1 MQRWFVS
8 SLSEI
13 VIVVLDKVRQ
23 KNEMFYSLLEH
34 VILHVHSI
42 FAIAHLPPEVI
53 LQDQAKIRTL
63 NFQGH
68 SKYYIHNIFKTLAYS
83 SNLTQNGSCIRNLP
97 SLTLKTPPPFSMNFS
112 LYPQPLLKLL
122 EKNYTLNPRHQISSA
137 PDKSH
142 PQSYEIPPYADHSFF
157 HYMRISITHAPKVYV
172 V

>member
-13 VIVVLDKVRQ
+13 VIVVLEKVRQ
-23 KNEMFYSLLEH
+23 KNEMFYSSLEH

-53 LQDQAKIRTL
+53 LQDQAKICTL

-68 SKYYIHNIFKTLAYS
+68 SKYYIHYIFKTLAYS

-97 SLTLKTPPPFSMNFS
+97 SLTLKTPPPF
-112 LYPQPLLKLL
+112 LYELFIVPPTSSETTPWILAIKYLQLLINLIHNLTKFLH
-122 EKNYTLNPRHQISSA
+122 TQTI
-137 PDKSH
+137 
-142 PQSYEIPPYADHSFF
+142 HS
-157 HYMRISITHAPKVYV
+157 SITWESL
-172 V
+172 

>member
-13 VIVVLDKVRQ
+13 VIVVLEKVRQ
-23 KNEMFYSLLEH
+23 KNEMFYSSLEH

-68 SKYYIHNIFKTLAYS
+68 SKYYIHNIFKTLAYVS

-97 SLTLKTPPPFSMNFS
+97 SLTLKTPPLSLWTFHCTPNLFWNFWKKTTPWILAIKYLQLLINLIHNLTKFLHTQTIHSTITWES
-112 LYPQPLLKLL
+112 L
-122 EKNYTLNPRHQISSA
+122 
-137 PDKSH
+137 
-142 PQSYEIPPYADHSFF
+142 
-157 HYMRISITHAPKVYV
+157 
-172 V
+172 